1 MAIGRARNS
10 VVKAIVLDVRIT
22 ALGVLFGRRTRRL
35 FL

>member
-1 MAIGRARNS
+1 MAIGPARNS

-22 ALGVLFGRRTRRL
+22 ALGVTLRKTNEL